1 MDDSIVG
8 SEIDGYHVE
17 EVLGRGG
24 MGTVYKAEDT
34 SLARSVALKCLN
46 PELAGDEAF
55 LRRFRSEARAIARID
70 SPYIV
75 QIHALTQT
83 EIGLVIVMEYVEGGT
98 LKQRIRAGSAEWEQ
112 AIPVIQQMLTALQHA
127 HGAGVI
133 HRDVKPHNILLSDIV
148 LAHGHRVKMT
158 DFGLA
163 KINRSGDPNRT
174 VTEGVYGTLYYMS
187 PEQVEGHGQIDH
199 RSDLYSL
206 AMTSYEM
213 LAGRLPFDRDSGEY
227 AIMNTIVEGEVL
239 PLAGF
244 APEVPGQLQEVI
256 MTALAT
262 DPADRFQSAEE
273 MKEALEDVESV
284 PEFTGSDPDVASIPD
299 DFGSAG
305 DDGDLQGRGP
315 GRMIPNAWQAL
326 GGLLLGLVVVAAG
339 FYYLVPGALSP
350 SGTAGESG
358 AEPQEEVASSAQA
371 SAAGAAPA
379 PGTPP
384 DSVQSPPDDSAGQES
399 AGQESAGQGAEQN
412 PADAG
417 REDPERS
424 SSPSRST
431 EDTNRASAGSPSVE
445 PSDQAASD
453 SGTEQEQAPSSDR
466 TGKRTDEAATPPR
479 TEPQEPSRAVAPDP
493 PSLIKKL
500 AQIRDVGTLQSRLD
514 SLQGRGD
521 VRAGTRVSRPG
532 EYYAFVEVLA
542 GANYGTV
549 DAVYGPRRG
558 GQRVDLRSGTTVDV
572 SGDTGLTG
580 TYDPSRYQIRY
591 VYPVQR

>member
-8 SEIDGYHVE
+8 TEIDGYHVE

-98 LKQRIRAGSAEWEQ
+98 LKQRIRAGSIEWGR
-112 AIPVIQQMLTALQHA
+112 AIPIIYQMLRALQHA
-127 HGAGVI
+127 HGAGVV

-206 AMTSYEM
+206 GMTCYEM
-213 LAGRLPFDRDSGEY
+213 LAGRLPFDRDSGQY
-227 AIMNTIVEGEVL
+227 TTMNTIVEGEVP

-262 DPADRFQSAEE
+262 DPADRFESAEA
-273 MKEALEDVESV
+273 MMEALENVESV
-284 PEFTGSDPDVASIPD
+284 PEFTGPSPDIASIPSG
-299 DFGSAG
+299 FGSAG
-305 DDGDLQGRGP
+305 DEGDLLKKDSGRVT
-315 GRMIPNAWQAL
+315 PNASWQTL

-339 FYYLVPGALSP
+339 LYYLVPAAFSP
-350 SGTAGESG
+350 ADTAEESR
-358 AEPQEEVASSAQA
+358 ATPQEEATSGAQA
-371 SAAGAAPA
+371 STAGAAPRPEA
-379 PGTPP
+379 SADSGRQGTE
-384 DSVQSPPDDSAGQES
+384 QDSAE
-399 AGQESAGQGAEQN
+399 AGPEA
-412 PADAG
+412 
-417 REDPERS
+417 PER
-424 SSPSRST
+424 SSPSRSR
-431 EDTNRASAGSPSVE
+431 EDTNRASAGSPSVV
-445 PSDQAASD
+445 PSDQTAPD

-466 TGKRTDEAATPPR
+466 TGERTDAAALPPS
-479 TEPQEPSRAVAPDP
+479 TGSQEPSRTVASAP
-493 PSLIKKL
+493 PLLIKKL
-500 AQIRDVGTLQSRLD
+500 VQIENMGTLQARLD
-514 SLQGRGD
+514 SLRGRGD
-521 VRAGTRVSRPG
+521 VRVGTQVSSPG

-542 GANYGTV
+542 GTNYGTV
-549 DAVYGPRRG
+549 EAVYSPHRG
-558 GQRVDLRSGTTVDV
+558 GQRVDLRSGNTVDV
-572 SGDTGLTG
+572 SRNTGLTDI
-580 TYDPSRYQIRY
+580 YDPSRYKIRY

>member
-46 PELAGDEAF
+46 SELAGDEAF

-98 LKQRIRAGSAEWEQ
+98 LKQRIRAGSVEWEQ

-127 HGAGVI
+127 HGARVV

-213 LAGRLPFDRDSGEY
+213 LAGRLPFDRGSGKY
-227 AIMNTIVEGEVL
+227 AIMNTIVEE
-239 PLAGF
+239 
-244 APEVPGQLQEVI
+244 EVPPGLTHEI
-256 MTALAT
+256 
-262 DPADRFQSAEE
+262 
-273 MKEALEDVESV
+273 DVKG
-284 PEFTGSDPDVASIPD
+284 TGS
-299 DFGSAG
+299 G
-305 DDGDLQGRGP
+305 
-315 GRMIPNAWQAL
+315 
-326 GGLLLGLVVVAAG
+326 
-339 FYYLVPGALSP
+339 
-350 SGTAGESG
+350 
-358 AEPQEEVASSAQA
+358 
-371 SAAGAAPA
+371 
-379 PGTPP
+379 
-384 DSVQSPPDDSAGQES
+384 
-399 AGQESAGQGAEQN
+399 
-412 PADAG
+412 
-417 REDPERS
+417 
-424 SSPSRST
+424 
-431 EDTNRASAGSPSVE
+431 
-445 PSDQAASD
+445 
-453 SGTEQEQAPSSDR
+453 
-466 TGKRTDEAATPPR
+466 
-479 TEPQEPSRAVAPDP
+479 
-493 PSLIKKL
+493 
-500 AQIRDVGTLQSRLD
+500 
-514 SLQGRGD
+514 
-521 VRAGTRVSRPG
+521 
-532 EYYAFVEVLA
+532 VL
-542 GANYGTV
+542 
-549 DAVYGPRRG
+549 R
-558 GQRVDLRSGTTVDV
+558 
-572 SGDTGLTG
+572 
-580 TYDPSRYQIRY
+580 
-591 VYPVQR
+591 